1 MQFGF
6 GARFNNYLMSIAPNN
21 IALKRRLDRY
31 FWSNNTGEMVFL
43 RRFLDEN
50 FAAFD
55 RIAVIGGLARD
66 FAREGRS
73 GFRSDIDL
81 VIDAPQESVA
91 EVAALLNAT
100 SNRFGGF
107 GCMQGPWKI
116 DFWALE
122 TTWARKY
129 VHVDSLEDIISCTFF
144 DWDAIAYDLKVRRLI
159 CPENYLS
166 RIKSRTLD
174 INLLPNPSPLGNL
187 VRAVRRLMIWKVRAG
202 PLLSGF
208 ISEQLDESALQFVQE
223 KEAELY
229 TYSVSAS
236 WKTAAEAKKILLSN
250 SRIGNSGQFTL
261 NLN

>member
-6 GARFNNYLMSIAPNN
+6 GARLNNYPMPIAPNN
-21 IALKRRLDRY
+21 LALKRRLDRY
-31 FWSNNTGEMVFL
+31 FWSNNTGEMVCL
-43 RRFLDEN
+43 RHLLDEN
-50 FAAFD
+50 FVAFD

-66 FAREGRS
+66 FAREGRT
-73 GFRSDIDL
+73 GFRSDVDL

-107 GCMQGPWKI
+107 GCKLGPWEI

-129 VHVDSLEDIISCTFF
+129 VRVESLEDIIFCTFF
-144 DWDAIAYDLKVRRLI
+144 DWDAIAYDLKARRLI
-159 CPENYLS
+159 CPEHYLS
-166 RIKSRTLD
+166 RIKSKTLD

-250 SRIGNSGQFTL
+250 SRIGNDGQFTL